1 MILYVRNSLLSVPAI
16 WAGETPGRCFR
27 GLSSH
32 YIEVLPFM
40 TIFNLFNLAGGLA
53 LFLYGMSIMGSGL
66 EKLAGGKLES
76 VLQRLTRSVPRA
88 VLLGAVITALI
99 QSSSGT
105 TVICVGL
112 VNSGILSLPQA
123 IGVIMGANIGTT
135 VTGQLIRLSDI
146 SGGGWLLT
154 LLKPSTFSPLVAFV
168 GAIFFVFL
176 KSPKKRNIGQIMMG
190 FGILFTGMFTM
201 EEAVTPL
208 RDSPLFLQLFSS
220 LQNPILGVLAGAL
233 VTVAIQSSSASIG
246 ILQAL
251 SSTGAVTWGSAI
263 PIILGQNI
271 GTCSTPMIASIGA
284 STGAKRSAIV
294 HLYFNIIGTTVFLIA
309 IYGLRAAGFLP
320 FWDEAMTRG
329 DIANFHTLFNVVVTL
344 LFMPFTRALA
354 WLAEKTIPEKAG
366 DEQDLALPVLDERLL
381 TSPAVA
387 LQQARAAVEKM
398 ASRAATNFTKSFG
411 QLDHYNEETTLNI
424 NTREDLLDKMEVS
437 ITGYLIKIGDRELNE
452 NESRQV
458 TELIKLISEYERIGD
473 YAINVLQCAQRLRE
487 QELHFSAHAVQE
499 LGVLGSALQET
510 LQLTNTAFF
519 EGDLKKAAQVEA
531 LEETVDQLC
540 ASMRERHIQ
549 RLKEGLCELE
559 SGIVY
564 LDILT
569 NTERVSDHCSN
580 VANRLLGSELDLDM
594 HARKQDLQA
603 GHSELY
609 NQQLLAYQQKYL
621 SVLTGPL

>member
-1 MILYVRNSLLSVPAI
+1 
-16 WAGETPGRCFR
+16 
-27 GLSSH
+27 
-32 YIEVLPFM
+32 M
-40 TIFNLFNLAGGLA
+40 TIFNVINLAGGLA

-135 VTGQLIRLSDI
+135 ITGQLIRLSEI
-146 SGGGWLLT
+146 SGGGWLIT
-154 LLKPSTFSPLVAFV
+154 LMKPSTFSPIVAFI

-190 FGILFTGMFTM
+190 FGILFSGMFTM
-201 EEAVTPL
+201 EEAVMPL
-208 RDSPLFLQLFSS
+208 RESPVFLELFSS

-233 VTVAIQSSSASIG
+233 VTIAIQSSSASVG

-271 GTCSTPMIASIGA
+271 GTCSTPLIASIGA
-284 STGAKRSAIV
+284 STAAKRSAVV
-294 HLYFNIIGTTVFLIA
+294 HLYFNIIGTTLFLVA
-309 IYGLRAAGFLP
+309 IYGLKGLGLFP
-320 FWDEAMTRG
+320 FWNDVMGKG
-329 DIANFHTLFNVVVTL
+329 DIANFHTIFNIVVTVI
-344 LFMPFTRALA
+344 FIPFTRALA
-354 WLAEKTIPEKAG
+354 WLAEKTIPEKG
-366 DEQDLALPVLDERLL
+366 DEVQDLSLPVLDERLF

-398 ASRAATNFTKSFG
+398 ASRAATNFSKSFS
-411 QLDHYNEETTLNI
+411 QLRRYDEEVTLNI

-437 ITGYLIKIGDRELNE
+437 ITGYLIKISDRELSEPE
-452 NESRQV
+452 NHQIS
-458 TELIKLISEYERIGD
+458 ELLKLITEYERIGD
-473 YAINVLQCAQRLRE
+473 YSINVLECAQRIHD
-487 QELHFSAHAVQE
+487 QELAFSAHALTE
-499 LGVLGSALQET
+499 LEVLGNALRET
-510 LQLTNTAFF
+510 LELTNSAFF
-519 EGDLKKAAQVEA
+519 AGDLKKAAQVEA

-540 ASMRERHIQ
+540 SAMRERHIL
-549 RLKEGLCELE
+549 RLKEGLCSLE
-559 SGIVY
+559 GGIVY
-564 LDILT
+564 LDVIT
-569 NTERVSDHCSN
+569 NIERISDHCSN
-580 VANRLLGSELDLDM
+580 IGARLLGSELDLDV
-594 HARKQDLQA
+594 HARKHALHA
-603 GHSELY
+603 GHSEEY
-609 NQQLLAYQQKYL
+609 NQQLDEYRQKYL
-621 SVLTGPL
+621 SVLAEPV